1 MLMISRG
8 NPSKRVGFPS
18 KTVHWTVFSPHP
30 ALVDAK
36 VFRSLRRA
44 AKGCCLPVASVEHRP
59 SRQAR
64 ICLWKPQTFEK
75 GAVCQWHTNKAPTV
89 AAAKT

>member
-8 NPSKRVGFPS
+8 NPSKRVGFPL

-44 AKGCCLPVASVEHRP
+44 AKGAAFGNRKPLKRFDRNFFVCT
-59 SRQAR
+59 AR
-64 ICLWKPQTFEK
+64 SCRATLAFDFILACP
-75 GAVCQWHTNKAPTV
+75 
-89 AAAKT
+89 